1 MKKTIV
7 LLSFALASSTVSAES
22 IMKPFND
29 KGYGT
34 ISGRIQSLSMYRDYD
49 DVGNGAN
56 SSLALQFGY
65 TSPEISGVDAGL
77 VYINAG
83 EIYTNNN
90 SGILANDDFNVFN
103 EGWLRYNFGALDLS
117 STSLVVGRKVRN
129 SEVFRAD
136 DFRQKARSIEAVQFE
151 TGDIP
156 DTRLIVGHAHKL
168 SNWIITRDLWEFNE
182 FDEVFGTDHDSDG
195 VTWAEGTFSH
205 LQGLEVALFDAY
217 AWDVTNLIGTRVKWD
232 ITGDSALVGYYR
244 HENDVGKADTR
255 NSDVF
260 GLSLQQKVGAV
271 SVEPGVFSVHG
282 SSLRFQEATTGINHP
297 LGSSMMIY
305 AQQFNGGARTAYLK
319 AVTKVRKTVL
329 YALYNYTWHDN
340 QRFDG
345 QELNIVVK
353 QPIMDNFSLAFK
365 GGVGYRDWDNGNS
378 NTTAT
383 DARLFATYTF

>member
-1 MKKTIV
+1 MKKTIA
-7 LLSFALASSTVSAES
+7 LLTFALASSTVSAES

-56 SSLALQFGY
+56 SNLALQFGY
-65 TSPEISGVDAGL
+65 TTPGVSGFDAGL
-77 VYINAG
+77 VYINGG
-83 EIYTNNN
+83 EIYKHNK
-90 SGILANDDFNVFN
+90 SEILANDDINVLN
-103 EGWLRYNFGALDLS
+103 EGWLRYNFGTHDLS
-117 STSLVVGRKVRN
+117 RTSVVVGRKVRN

-168 SNWIITRDLWEFNE
+168 SNWINTRDLWEFND

-195 VTWAEGTFSH
+195 VTWAEGTFSSM
-205 LQGLEVALFDAY
+205 QGLEVALFDAY

-232 ITGDSALVGYYR
+232 ITGNSALAGYYR
-244 HENDVGKADTR
+244 HENDVGKASTR
-255 NSDVF
+255 NTDVF
-260 GLSLQQKVGAV
+260 GLSLQQKVGTV
-271 SVEPGVFSVHG
+271 SVEPGFFSVHG
-282 SSLRFQEATTGINHP
+282 SSMRFQEATTGINHP

-319 AVTKVRKTVL
+319 AVTKIRKTVL
-329 YALYNYTWHDN
+329 YALYNYTWHDK

-353 QPIMDNFSLAFK
+353 QQFMDNFSLAFK
-365 GGVGYRDWDNGNS
+365 GGIGHRDCDNGND

>member
-7 LLSFALASSTVSAES
+7 LLTFVLTSSSVSAES

-29 KGYGT
+29 KGYGI

-49 DVGNGAN
+49 DIGNGAN
-56 SSLALQFGY
+56 SNLALQFGY
-65 TSPEISGVDAGL
+65 TSPEISGFDAGM
-77 VYINAG
+77 VYINGG
-83 EIYTNNN
+83 EIYTHNK
-90 SGILANDDFNVFN
+90 SEILANDDINVFN
-103 EGWLRYNFGALDLS
+103 EGWLRYTFGTRDLS
-117 STSLVVGRKVRN
+117 RTSIVVGRKVRN

-156 DTRLIVGHAHKL
+156 DTRLIVGHATKL
-168 SNWIITRDLWEFNE
+168 SNWIDTGDLWKFNE
-182 FDEVFGTDHDSDG
+182 FNEVFGTPYDSDG
-195 VTWAEGTFSH
+195 VTWAEATFGG

-217 AWDVTNLIGTRVKWD
+217 AWDITNLVGTRVKWD
-232 ITGDSALVGYYR
+232 ITGHSALVGYYR
-244 HENDVGKADTR
+244 HENAVGKASTR
-255 NSDVF
+255 HTDVF
-260 GLSLQQKVGAV
+260 GLSLQQKVATV
-271 SVEPGVFSVHG
+271 SVEPGFFSVHG
-282 SSLRFQEATTGINHP
+282 SSMRFQEATTGINHP

-305 AQQFNGGARTAYLK
+305 AQQFNGGARTAFLK
-319 AVTKVRKTVL
+319 AGTRIRKTVL
-329 YALYNYTWHDN
+329 YALYNYTWQDN

-353 QPIMDNFSLAFK
+353 QPIVDSFSLAIK
-365 GGVGYRDWDNGNS
+365 GGIGHRDWHNGNS

>member
-117 STSLVVGRKVRN
+117 GTSIVVGRKVRN

-168 SNWIITRDLWEFNE
+168 SNWIITRDL
-182 FDEVFGTDHDSDG
+182 
-195 VTWAEGTFSH
+195 
-205 LQGLEVALFDAY
+205 
-217 AWDVTNLIGTRVKWD
+217 
-232 ITGDSALVGYYR
+232 
-244 HENDVGKADTR
+244 
-255 NSDVF
+255 
-260 GLSLQQKVGAV
+260 
-271 SVEPGVFSVHG
+271 
-282 SSLRFQEATTGINHP
+282 
-297 LGSSMMIY
+297 
-305 AQQFNGGARTAYLK
+305 
-319 AVTKVRKTVL
+319 
-329 YALYNYTWHDN
+329 
-340 QRFDG
+340 
-345 QELNIVVK
+345 
-353 QPIMDNFSLAFK
+353 
-365 GGVGYRDWDNGNS
+365 
-378 NTTAT
+378 
-383 DARLFATYTF
+383 